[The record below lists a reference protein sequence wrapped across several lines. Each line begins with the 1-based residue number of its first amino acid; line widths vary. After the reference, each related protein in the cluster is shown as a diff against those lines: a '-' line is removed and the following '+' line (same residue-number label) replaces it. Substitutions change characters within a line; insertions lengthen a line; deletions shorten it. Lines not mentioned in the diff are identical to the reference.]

1 MAAEM
6 NKPSSK
12 ADPVKAPA
20 VPPRIRRRRTDAQRA
35 TAAALLFLAAGA
47 LAGVA
52 PVEGGVEY
60 RVFGMVEGV
69 FALLLAYLLMMR
81 GAWTRPAGVL
91 GWMAI
96 AYGTVATAQVLELLF
111 PPPGLVEWVVV
122 AGVAIAAWG
131 VFSGGTRRRLVGSL
145 ASLAVLLALLKFSVI
160 PVLWE
165 RLGGPAQGTAFGLG
179 DLAETVRRVFA
190 DHRPM
195 RRGGELVGFVALCCW
210 ALATRVLWAL
220 DPRPSVTR
228 IADDEDV
235 EIDAEAAELTPR

>member
-1 MAAEM
+1 M
-6 NKPSSK
+6 K
-12 ADPVKAPA
+12 ASV
-20 VPPRIRRRRTDAQRA
+20 VGREWTDAQRA
-35 TAAALLFLAAGA
+35 VAASLLFLTAGA
-47 LAGVA
+47 LAGLTL
-52 PVEGGVEY
+52 VEDGVEY

-81 GAWTRPAGVL
+81 GAWTRPPGAL
-91 GWMAI
+91 GWMAA

-160 PVLWE
+160 PILWE
-165 RLGGPAQGTAFGLG
+165 RLGPAEGTAFGLG
-179 DLAETVRRVFA
+179 DLAAGVRRVFA

-195 RRGGELVGFVALCCW
+195 RRGGELVGFAALCFW
-210 ALATRVLWAL
+210 ALATRVLWAPEPGTVAL
-220 DPRPSVTR
+220 VPAAPPAGPAAV
-228 IADDEDV
+228 
-235 EIDAEAAELTPR
+235 DAEPAEPTPG